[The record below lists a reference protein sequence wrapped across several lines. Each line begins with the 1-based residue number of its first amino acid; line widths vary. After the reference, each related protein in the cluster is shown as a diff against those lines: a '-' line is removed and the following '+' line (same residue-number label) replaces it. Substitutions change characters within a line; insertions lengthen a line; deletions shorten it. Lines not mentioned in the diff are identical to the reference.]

1 MELKKSLVS
10 DFTIGQVLRY
20 MSDISDEIADNWQ
33 EVFGAIIAL
42 DDDRKLV
49 RAVSMIPSVDFYQY
63 SIRFSLIKVLQVKS
77 HA

>member
-10 DFTIGQVLRY
+10 DFTMGQVSRY
-20 MSDISDEIADNWQ
+20 MSYISDEIADNWQ
-33 EVFGAIIAL
+33 EVFGAIIGL

-49 RAVSMIPSVDFYQY
+49 RAVSMIPSVDFYKY

-77 HA
+77 RA